1 MKYCLIKQPAG
12 LGDILFLQKIAH
24 EYNQQGY
31 NIIWPVNKSYDWI
44 GKHLRLYDFPS
55 IDDDFPLKEEYHQT
69 SLCSIRHINEHII
82 IATDGCGNGVETM
95 KSKYNLCGIDWQDW
109 ADYLIFSI
117 DLKKC
122 NELFDHLQLNDIP
135 YVLSMKQMGS
145 PPNHV
150 SNINIPIQ
158 TDLHVEY
165 IRFIDGFDLFDWYV
179 VIHKAEEL
187 YLEGSSPIYLIEKMQ
202 TRAEQNNKMFLFSRD
217 NHKHFNGLFKKPWIW
232 RKESIK

>member
-1 MKYCLIKQPAG
+1 MKQPAG

-24 EYNQQGY
+24 EYNHQGY
-31 NIIWPVNKSYDWI
+31 HVIWPVNNSYLWI

-69 SLCSIRHINEHII
+69 SLCSIRHVGEHVIV
-82 IATDGCGNGVETM
+82 ATDGCGNGVETM
-95 KSKYNLCGIDWQDW
+95 KSKYDLCDIDWQDW
-109 ADYLIFSI
+109 QNYLTFELNWQKCT
-117 DLKKC
+117 DLYHLL
-122 NELFDHLQLNDIP
+122 ELHTKGP

-165 IRFIDGFDLFDWYV
+165 IRFIDGFDLFDWYK
-179 VIHKAEEL
+179 VIQYAEEL
-187 YLEGSSPIYLIEKMQ
+187 YLEGSSPIYLIEKME
-202 TRAEQNNKMFLFSRD
+202 TKAEQNNKMFLFSRD
-217 NHKHFNGLFKKPWIW
+217 NHRHFNGLFKKPWIW